1 VLGAARFIGRA
12 LVDRFQQDN
21 YDSTAVGMD
30 QTIRVCYLQSR
41 TCDVP
46 AVGMDISKSKVTL
59 GWEPQV
65 TFEQE
70 ISKVIDGFRK
80 ML

>member
-1 VLGAARFIGRA
+1 M
-12 LVDRFQQDN
+12 N
-21 YDSTAVGMD
+21 Y
-30 QTIRVCYLQSR
+30 LPSR

-46 AVGMDISKSKVTL
+46 AVVMDISKAKETL